1 MLVFASLF
9 LLSMCKIVEITNES
23 DIFSEQ
29 IINSVNTKFGV
40 KLEREVNIL
49 WQSYF

>member
-29 IINSVNTKFGV
+29 IIEFEKPE
-40 KLEREVNIL
+40 KK
-49 WQSYF
+49 